1 MHEIPETRALLPTSN
16 GRALL
21 PTPAVSYVDN
31 GDEKTPLAPNS
42 LSADD
47 NVPVEN
53 AMEFVRNHLDA
64 QGIEVLFNGS
74 LFLRGRKMEAIT
86 PDDIDEV
93 LAIDPPSVA
102 DLLDEM
108 LLSARDVG
116 SRLKKAELSAALR
129 QIIRAERKNRHTTV
143 LRPLL
148 DNCSSE
154 ELAQAKEQWR
164 RIGELFNIQNDLAI
178 AILQHFCWSVKQKQL
193 GRTVVHH
200 CMPIIFSTTQGTG
213 KTVFVKKFL
222 SPLRELAS
230 DTALFTD
237 LADRRS
243 GEIFRFPVILLDDME
258 QIPAAMMPVL
268 KQVLTSDSLLRRKP
282 GTSLSVPIRQA
293 GVPIGTSNRMVHELV
308 EDDTGHR
315 RFAMLPFRNGAI
327 AKGGDAAVWDTVNTI
342 NYELLWRSVDAFA
355 PSPLLPYRA
364 DLQRHEDGASS
375 KGGVLGWL
383 IGLDLEAEAVRNLT
397 TTKGMRA
404 QELHDLFEVQTGIEM
419 SAQRFASEMKRYFL
433 RPDTP
438 FGDKV
443 RTEYGALYR
452 PKRKVPAGNPTHQDV
467 GGQTTA
473 AEVQMSAPASS
484 GPSSSSASS
493 CPSGSSPEVGGKVG
507 A

>member
-1 MHEIPETRALLPTSN
+1 MHEIPETPALLPTSID
-16 GRALL
+16 RALQ
-21 PTPAVSYVDN
+21 TAPAISYVDN
-31 GDEKTPLAPNS
+31 GDEETPLAPNS
-42 LSADD
+42 LSTDD
-47 NVPVEN
+47 NVWIEN
-53 AMEFVRNHLDA
+53 AREFVRNHLDA

-108 LLSARDVG
+108 VLSARDVG
-116 SRLKKAELSAALR
+116 SRLRRGELSSALR
-129 QIIRAERKNRHTTV
+129 QVIRAERKIRHTTV

-148 DNCSSE
+148 DKCSSE

-164 RIGELFNIQNDLAI
+164 RIGELFDMQNDLAI

-193 GRTVVHH
+193 GRSVVHH
-200 CMPIIFSTTQGTG
+200 CMPIIFSTVQGTG

-237 LADRRS
+237 LADGRS

-258 QIPAAMMPVL
+258 RVPAAGVPVL
-268 KQVLTSDSLLRRKP
+268 KQVLTSDSLLRRKL
-282 GTSLSVPIRQA
+282 GTSLSVSIRQA

-327 AKGGDAAVWDTVNTI
+327 AKGGDAVVWDTVSSI

-364 DLQRHEDGASS
+364 DLQRHEEGETS
-375 KGGVLGWL
+375 KGGLLGWL
-383 IGLDLEAEAVRNLT
+383 TGLDLESEAVRNLT
-397 TTKGMRA
+397 TSKGLRA
-404 QELHDLFEVQTGIEM
+404 QELHDLFAAQTGIDM

-433 RPDTP
+433 RADTP

-443 RTEYGALYR
+443 KTEYGALYR
-452 PKRKVPAGNPTHQDV
+452 LKRRAPAGASVQHGV
-467 GGQTTA
+467 GRQTLSVDA
-473 AEVQMSAPASS
+473 QMSKPASSDPSGPSASS
-484 GPSSSSASS
+484 GPSANA
-493 CPSGSSPEVGGKVG
+493 G